1 LDTQRGI
8 YENIDCLRN
17 QIRFHQK
24 IAEQIFEKIEGSVV
38 VDSKDLKALKS
49 IDEYGRVIVGTNI
62 IMGALNANVKRFLR
76 KHRKSLLHKAV
87 FGYVLGS
94 NYACEQKYLDKLRKL
109 MASRDVV
116 FLGGVIDPSQAKGFY
131 RNIINGV
138 LISMKEN
145 NQPLP
150 SINYPK
156 LEAFIAKI
164 IGYPND

>member
-1 LDTQRGI
+1 MKTLITYGTK
-8 YENIDCLRN
+8 
-17 QIRFHQK
+17 FGSTKK
-24 IAEQIFEKIEGSVV
+24 IAELITGKIENSVL
-38 VDSKDLKALKS
+38 VDSKDLKTLKS
-49 IDEYGRVIVGTNI
+49 IEEYGRVIVGTNI

-94 NYACEQKYLDKLRKL
+94 NYACEQKYLDKLMKL

-164 IGYPND
+164 IGYPNE

>member
-1 LDTQRGI
+1 MKTLIVYGTKFGSTK
-8 YENIDCLRN
+8 
-17 QIRFHQK
+17 K
-24 IAEQIFEKIEGSVV
+24 IAEQISEKIDGSVAL
-38 VDSKDLKALKS
+38 DSKDFKALKN

-62 IMGALNANVKRFLR
+62 IMGALNPNIKRFLR
-76 KHRKSLLHKAV
+76 KHRKSLLHKEV

-94 NYACEQKYLDKLRKL
+94 NYAFEQRYLDKLMKL
-109 MASRDVV
+109 MNSRDVV
-116 FLGGVIDPSQAKGFY
+116 FLGGIIDPSKAKGFY

-164 IGYPND
+164 IGSSNE